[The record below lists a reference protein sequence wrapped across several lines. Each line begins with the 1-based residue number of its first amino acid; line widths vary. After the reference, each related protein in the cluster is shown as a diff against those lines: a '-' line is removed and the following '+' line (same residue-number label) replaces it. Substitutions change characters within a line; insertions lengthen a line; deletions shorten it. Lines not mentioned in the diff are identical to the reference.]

1 MMQRRATR
9 QIHVGKVAVGGDAPI
24 SVQSMTITKTADVE
38 GTLQQIYALAAAGCD
53 IVRCTCNEAAAAEG
67 LAQIVPRSPIPI
79 IGIAGLVDGYAS
91 DGRHV
96 EWTWVD
102 SAHRHRGIFRALL
115 KALIDRESGNGAYDI
130 ALWVLENN
138 QVARKAYARLRFE
151 PTGERQRLSDG
162 RYELRLRLPITRR
175 S

>member
-1 MMQRRATR
+1 VINAVLDIKLLAPEEWHVLRTIRLRALLDSPRAFMSVYETEAQWAEEQWRQRFASANW
-9 QIHVGKVAVGGDAPI
+9 VVAVESGA
-24 SVQSMTITKTADVE
+24 
-38 GTLQQIYALAAAGCD
+38 
-53 IVRCTCNEAAAAEG
+53 
-67 LAQIVPRSPIPI
+67 I

-115 KALIDRESGNGAYDI
+115 NTLIDRESGNGAYDI

-138 QVARKAYARLRFE
+138 QVARKAYARLGFE

-162 RYELRLRLPITRR
+162 RYELRLRRPITRR

>member
-1 MMQRRATR
+1 MINAVLDIKLLAPEEWHVLRTTRLRALDDSPHAFASSLEVEEGWGEAQWRQRFTSGSW
-9 QIHVGKVAVGGDAPI
+9 VVAIESGA
-24 SVQSMTITKTADVE
+24 
-38 GTLQQIYALAAAGCD
+38 
-53 IVRCTCNEAAAAEG
+53 
-67 LAQIVPRSPIPI
+67 I

-115 KALIDRESGNGAYDI
+115 KVLIDRESGNGAYDI

-138 QVARKAYARLRFE
+138 SAARTAYARLGFA
-151 PTGERQRLSDG
+151 PTGERQRLADG

>member
-1 MMQRRATR
+1 MINAVLDIKLLAPEEWHVLRTIRLRALLDSPGAFMSQYETEVWWSEAQWRQRFTSGTW
-9 QIHVGKVAVGGDAPI
+9 VVAIESGA
-24 SVQSMTITKTADVE
+24 
-38 GTLQQIYALAAAGCD
+38 
-53 IVRCTCNEAAAAEG
+53 
-67 LAQIVPRSPIPI
+67 I

-115 KALIDRESGNGAYDI
+115 NALIDRESGNGAYDI

-138 QVARKAYARLRFE
+138 QVARKAYARLGFE
-151 PTGERQRLSDG
+151 PTGERQRLADG
-162 RYELRLRLPITRR
+162 RFELRLRLLITRR

>member
-1 MMQRRATR
+1 MINAVLDIKLLAPEEWHVLRTIRLRALLDSPHAFMSVYETEAQWARSSGDNGSLRRT
-9 QIHVGKVAVGGDAPI
+9 GWSAVESGA
-24 SVQSMTITKTADVE
+24 
-38 GTLQQIYALAAAGCD
+38 
-53 IVRCTCNEAAAAEG
+53 
-67 LAQIVPRSPIPI
+67 I

-91 DGRHV
+91 DGLHV

-102 SAHRHRGIFRALL
+102 PAHRHRGIFRALL
-115 KALIDRESGNGAYDI
+115 KVLIDLESGNGAYDV

-138 QVARKAYARLRFE
+138 SAARTAYARLGFA

-162 RYELRLRLPITRR
+162 RYELRLRLPIMRR